1 MTFTKDVHYST
12 PLEQAILGQ
21 CLIEME
27 AFGRVYHKLNP
38 DNFYQDGHK
47 LVFETLKSMYE
58 NGQPIDC
65 FTVID
70 QLTRVKGLRQI
81 HRVNTD
87 HFVLKLT
94 NHVVNTTHLEY
105 HAFVVQTM
113 WMEREIIKLTHGPKL
128 EGDTRTKI
136 RNLQDRLQAL
146 QMSSQVN
153 EWCDMTELIV
163 KMYQHQEEMKKTEGI
178 GISCGVRDLDE
189 QNGGFHNGQMI
200 VVGAR
205 PSVGKS
211 AFIGGV
217 AIHMAKTGKKVG
229 IVSLEMSNEEIAA
242 RLAAL
247 DTDTD
252 FNVLFRGLYADE
264 YQTTEVY
271 RHIGNH
277 TSQLPIF
284 VSDKTNVNMLDI
296 KAKAQRLKAL
306 HGCDCIMIDYMQLI
320 NTEELKGRTRENE
333 ISKISRQC
341 KIMAKE
347 MNIPVIL
354 LCQLNREVTKR
365 EYKNRLPK
373 LSDLRESGSIEQDAD
388 VVMFLHRD
396 DMAGFNEDEQG
407 NSTAGQ
413 ADLVIRKW
421 RNGMANFTIPL
432 DFNGRLMK
440 FTRRSNGWHPISVP
454 KETGDDQPF

>member
-12 PLEQAILGQ
+12 PLEQAVLGQ
-21 CLIEME
+21 CLIEIE
-27 AFGRVYHKLNP
+27 AFGRVYHQLNP
-38 DNFYQDGHK
+38 EHFYQDGHK

-58 NGQPIDC
+58 NGQPIDS

-70 QLTRVKGLRQI
+70 QLTRVKGQKQI

-94 NHVVNTTHLEY
+94 NHVVNTSHLEY
-105 HAFVVQTM
+105 HAYVIQTM

-136 RNLQDRLQAL
+136 RSLQDQLQAL
-146 QMSSQVN
+146 QQSQSVN

-163 KMYQHQEEMKKTEGI
+163 KMYQHQEEMKRTEGI
-178 GISCGVRDLDE
+178 GISCGIKDLDD

-200 VVGAR
+200 VIGAR

-242 RLAAL
+242 RLSAL
-247 DTDTD
+247 DTNTD

-271 RHIGNH
+271 KHIGNH

-296 KAKAQRLKAL
+296 KAKAQRLKSL
-306 HGCDCIMIDYMQLI
+306 QGCDCIMIDYLQLI

-396 DMAGFNEDEQG
+396 EMAGFNEDEQG

-440 FTRRSNGWHPISVP
+440 FTRRSNGWHPIVVP

>member
-47 LVFETLKSMYE
+47 MVFETLKSMYE

-70 QLTRVKGLRQI
+70 QLTRVKGHKQI

-94 NHVVNTTHLEY
+94 NHVVNTAHLEY

-136 RNLQDRLQAL
+136 RNLQDQLQAL
-146 QMSSQVN
+146 QMSQQVN
-153 EWCDMTELIV
+153 EWCDMTELMV
-163 KMYQHQEEMKKTEGI
+163 KMYQHQEEMKKSEGV

-211 AFIGGV
+211 AFIGGI

-264 YQTTEVY
+264 YQTNEVY
-271 RHIGNH
+271 RHIGSY

-306 HGCDCIMIDYMQLI
+306 HGCDCIMIDYLQLI

-440 FTRRSNGWHPISVP
+440 FTRRSNGWHPVTNV
-454 KETGDDQPF
+454 KDVGDDQPF